1 MSREYWKKGR
11 RRRKQWTHFLPNRCN
26 PSWAGRLAD
35 LFARLGYSFP
45 KFKHS
50 AIFTIPTSSVQK
62 QIQKHRQTNS
72 ESPEELS
79 CQEASGREPEERG
92 INRRAFTWMKHPNT
106 LILGMVS
113 VPLSPTTQTA
123 LGTAGAR
130 EACSLE
136 VQLGFLFSARD
147 DDNIHWLYFSPL
159 VIFLKIFFFKCG
171 PFLKGLYW
179 MCYNIASVLGF
190 VFLAPRHVVT

>member
-26 PSWAGRLAD
+26 PSWDGRLAD
-35 LFARLGYSFP
+35 LFARLGYSCP

-50 AIFTIPTSSVQK
+50 AIFTVPTSSVQK

-92 INRRAFTWMKHPNT
+92 INGRAFTWMKHPNT

-113 VPLSPTTQTA
+113 APLSLTTRQPWTRQEPGRA
-123 LGTAGAR
+123 AVLR
-130 EACSLE
+130 CSW
-136 VQLGFLFSARD
+136 GFCSQPEMTTTFTGYTFP
-147 DDNIHWLYFSPL
+147 HWLYF
-159 VIFLKIFFFKCG
+159 
-171 PFLKGLYW
+171 
-179 MCYNIASVLGF
+179 
-190 VFLAPRHVVT
+190 